1 MWPEDSEEVEEE
13 NQIGWSVLEP
23 DSAAS
28 YGASDFPIGV
38 KGSAE
43 EF

>member
-1 MWPEDSEEVEEE
+1 MWPKDSEKVEEE
-13 NQIGWSVLEP
+13 NQIGWSGLEP
-23 DSAAS
+23 DSAAF
-28 YGASDFPIGV
+28 YRTSDFPIGV